1 MKENLQN
8 ELNQSKITKGI
19 PNALNMVNFDKKIC
33 KEFSIN
39 LGRKD
44 IL

>member
-1 MKENLQN
+1 MQENLQN

-19 PNALNMVNFDKKIC
+19 PNALNMVNIDK